1 MDTLEEIIRDTE
13 EYRDTIATVDE
24 KGKRIWIHPKK
35 PKGRFYNRRKVVSV
49 ILLTLL
55 FGTPFIK
62 VGDNPLFLFN
72 IFERKFVLFGRLFLP
87 ADFHLF
93 VLATITFFVFIIL
106 FTVAYGRVW
115 CGWACPQTVFME
127 MVFRRIEY
135 WIEGDANQQRKLKK
149 RPWDTD
155 KILRKT
161 AKHTIFIAIS
171 SLIAHTVMA
180 YMIGL
185 ANTFKIVTQ
194 PPNENLAGFIGLM
207 AFTGIFYGVFA
218 KFREQA
224 CIAVCPYGRLQ
235 SVLLTKDSVAVSY
248 DFERG
253 EPRGKLKKK
262 KTAKNLNGGTSAT
275 RALTMEDLETPQ
287 GDCVDCKL
295 CVQVCPTGIDIR
307 NGNQMECVS
316 CTACIDACD
325 TVMDKIDKPRG
336 LIRYASHNNITNKTN
351 WKLRNPRVMA
361 YTAVLLILVVV
372 QAFLLVERG
381 QFEVTILRAPGTLYN
396 VLPNG
401 NVTNVYNTRIIN
413 KSTEEASFTYKI
425 AHSKGIIHF
434 AGNELKVKKGGNAEG
449 VFVLEM
455 PPKEVP
461 EIKTK
466 INIEI
471 WSKGKKVETIRTVFL
486 GPGS

>member
-1 MDTLEEIIRDTE
+1 MDTLEEIIKDTE
-13 EYRDTIATVDE
+13 AYRDTIATVDDQ
-24 KGKRIWIHPKK
+24 GKRVWIHPKK

-49 ILLTLL
+49 LLLTLL
-55 FGTPFIK
+55 FGGPFIK
-62 VGDNPLFLFN
+62 IGDQPLFLFN
-72 IFERKFVLFGRLFLP
+72 VFERKFVLFGRLFLP

-106 FTVAYGRVW
+106 FTVVYGRVW
-115 CGWACPQTVFME
+115 CGWACPQTIFME

-135 WIEGDANQQRKLKK
+135 WLEGDANQQRKLKK

-155 KILRKT
+155 KIMRKT
-161 AKHTIFIAIS
+161 TKHIIFILIS

-180 YMIGL
+180 YLIGL
-185 ANTFKIVTQ
+185 ERTVQIVTQ
-194 PPNENLAGFIGLM
+194 PPTENLAGFIGLLV
-207 AFTGIFYGVFA
+207 FTGIFYGVFA

-235 SVLLTKDSVAVSY
+235 SVLLTQDSIAISY
-248 DFERG
+248 DFVRG
-253 EPRGKLKKK
+253 EPRGKLKRKK
-262 KTAKNLNGGTSAT
+262 LLNKSEEPTAQKQ
-275 RALTMEDLETPQ
+275 LTLDDFTAPQ
-287 GDCVDCKL
+287 GDCIDCKL

-336 LIRYASHNNITNKTN
+336 LIRYASHNNITDKTK
-351 WKLRNPRVMA
+351 WKLKNPRVLG
-361 YTAVLLILVVV
+361 YTAVLLVLIVV

-381 QFEVTILRAPGTLYN
+381 EFEITILRAPGTLYN

-401 NVTNVYNTRIIN
+401 HITNVYNTRVIN
-413 KSTEEASFTYKI
+413 KSNENAAFTYKI
-425 AHSKGIIHF
+425 AHDQGTIHF
-434 AGNELKVKKGGNAEG
+434 AGNELKVPKGGTAEG

-455 PPKEVP
+455 PPKAVP
-461 EIKTK
+461 DIKT
-466 INIEI
+466 NITIEV
-471 WSKGKKVETIRTVFL
+471 WAKGKKVETIQTVFL
-486 GPGS
+486 GMGK